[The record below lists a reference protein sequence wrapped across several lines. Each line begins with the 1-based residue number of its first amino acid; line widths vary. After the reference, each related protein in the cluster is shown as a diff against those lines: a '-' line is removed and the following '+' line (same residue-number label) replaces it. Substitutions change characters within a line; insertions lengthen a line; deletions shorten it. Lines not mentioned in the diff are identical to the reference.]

1 VQGLPLCRRAWCAP
15 CYSAPDGIDF
25 LVYQATDVDG
35 TELLAPGEESEF
47 LEARE
52 GDHLFCPFECDECC
66 FHRLRGKPSVQGV
79 DEDRNLLA
87 YIRRANL
94 DAFWA
99 RQPGT
104 VSGLRMLFREQ
115 VEVGQTFGFEMF
127 PPLGPFGREYQS
139 GMGAAIGILARS
151 QRPGRDEAKI
161 KFSSARK
168 ARTVHTNVYAVS
180 ARGAEG
186 SMAWRSEKARFVA
199 TKSPTETTFFNL
211 FMVGLRARMGER
223 PKQDAAISIA
233 VMLAK
238 QALLEEEWRQVAGDD
253 RLEEQRQVAE
263 NGAFFLFLF
272 CGSLRG
278 FEGPKV
284 LLAKLREQIVAP
296 GSRRAQ
302 RVAPHVA
309 LTMLGRFKARSQDQ
323 RSILIPIA
331 YETASGLQPGVW
343 AERLVQTIEALGVRT
358 GWAFQNADG
367 EQLQM
372 SSFSEKFYVLL
383 LEIQEAS
390 PELFPGELDVVED
403 FHLSRSHRRGATT
416 RATETGVA
424 GTDIDWINRWN
435 SGTDQGSGPM
445 AVVYSD
451 CSQLMEVFL
460 RFSRAL

>member
-1 VQGLPLCRRAWCAP
+1 M
-15 CYSAPDGIDF
+15 
-25 LVYQATDVDG
+25 
-35 TELLAPGEESEF
+35 APGEESEF

-52 GDHLFCPFECDECC
+52 GDHLFCPFECDDCC
-66 FHRLRGKPSVQGV
+66 FHRLRGKPASLEV
-79 DEDRNLLA
+79 DADKELLA

-99 RQPGT
+99 RRPGT

-115 VEVGQTFGFEMF
+115 VEVGETFSFEMF
-127 PPLGPFGREYQS
+127 PSLGPFGRDYQS

-161 KFSSARK
+161 KFSSVRK
-168 ARTVHTNVYAVS
+168 ARTVHTNVYAAS
-180 ARGAEG
+180 AKGAEG
-186 SMAWRSEKARFVA
+186 SMSWRSEKTRFVA

-211 FMVGLRARMGER
+211 FMTGLRARLGER
-223 PKQDAAISIA
+223 SKQDAAISIA
-233 VMLAK
+233 VMMEK
-238 QALLEEEWRQVAGDD
+238 QKRLEEEWQQVKESGSPQ
-253 RLEEQRQVAE
+253 EQRRVAE
-263 NGAFFLFLF
+263 QGAFFLFLY

-284 LLAKLREQIVAP
+284 LLARLRDQIVAP
-296 GSRRAQ
+296 GSQRAQ
-302 RVAPHVA
+302 REALHIG

-323 RSILIPIA
+323 RSIFIPIA

-343 AERLVQTIEALGVRT
+343 AERLVQTLEAVGVRT
-358 GWAFQNADG
+358 GWAFQNAEG
-367 EQLQM
+367 EQLTM
-372 SSFSEKFYVLL
+372 ADFSDKFYTLL

-416 RATETGVA
+416 RATEAGVS

-435 SGTDQGSGPM
+435 LGTDQGSGPM
-445 AVVYSD
+445 QVVYSD
-451 CSQLMEVFL
+451 RTQLMEVFL